1 MLEENRSQSLILSK
15 KISNLLIKLGVLSRE
30 GSIEFDFD
38 GHTYIFDM
46 DAGEVSISNEDDND
60 NYDISLDPDL
70 PSNSDSVN
78 PGRDYPDWV
87 VYRLSH
93 LYDFLKS

>member
-1 MLEENRSQSLILSK
+1 MLEENRFQSLILAK
-15 KISNLLIKLGVLSRE
+15 KISKLLIKLEVLSNE
-30 GSIEFDFD
+30 SSIEFEFD
-38 GHTYIFDM
+38 GHTYVFDM
-46 DAGEVSISNEDDND
+46 DADEVSVSNTDGDD
-60 NYDISLDPDL
+60 YDISLDPGL